1 MLNSLDLEGRPQ
13 DTRVVVAM
21 SGGVDSSVTAALLKA
36 EGYDV
41 VGVTLQL
48 YDHGAATHRKGACC
62 AGQDIHDARSVA
74 DRIGIPHYV
83 LDYESRF
90 KEAVIDR
97 FAESYVAGETPVP
110 CVDCNMAIKFKDLLG
125 TARELGAKVLA
136 TGHYVASRAL
146 PGGGRALY
154 RAKEEE
160 RDQSYFLFGTTH
172 AQLDLLRFPLGDL
185 SKAQT
190 RELARR
196 FGLAV
201 ADKHDSQDICFV
213 PTGRYTD
220 VIERLKPGAA
230 AAGDIV
236 DLDGK
241 VLGRHDGI
249 IHFTIG
255 QRRGLK
261 IAAPRRSTWWRSMP
275 PTQRVVVGPREALT
289 MRRIALRDVN
299 WIGEG
304 ALDRVLDAGRIEVF
318 VKVRST
324 RPPRAAFLSAT
335 AGGYRD
341 RTGRRRGRR
350 VARPGLRVLRRRAGP
365 GPRARRRLHPRRGGD
380 GEGGVI
386 SRGRWGRRSTATRSR
401 RRTIAG
407 RRSTT
412 WCSARCSSG
421 PHGRDRGG
429 RGACRSG
436 GGRILEVGVGTG
448 ISLLSYGRSNRLVGI
463 DISAGM
469 LRRAHDRVVEHGLTN
484 VEALAVMD
492 AKHLAVPDASFD
504 VVVAQYVITAVPDP
518 EATLDEFVRVL
529 KPGGEIILVNHLGAE
544 SGFRRAFEQGFSPM
558 ARRLGWSPEF
568 PWERLTRLG
577 RARRRAADR
586 APADA
591 AARAFLADPLRQAL
605 TRH

>member
-1 MLNSLDLEGRPQ
+1 MLNSLETEGRPQ

-62 AGQDIHDARSVA
+62 AGQDIHDARAVA
-74 DRIGIPHYV
+74 DRIDIPHYV

-110 CVDCNMAIKFKDLLG
+110 CVDCNMAIKFRDLLD

-154 RAKEEE
+154 RAREEE
-160 RDQSYFLFGTTH
+160 RDQSYFLFGTTP
-172 AQLDLLRFPLGDL
+172 AQLDLLRFPLGDKT
-185 SKAQT
+185 KAET

-196 FGLAV
+196 FELAV

-261 IAAPRRSTWWRSMP
+261 VAAAAPLYVLALDAAAR
-275 PTQRVVVGPREALT
+275 RVVVGPREALT

-304 ALDRVLDAGRIEVF
+304 ALERAFDGGRLKVF

-324 RPPRAAFLSAT
+324 RPPRPALLSAT
-335 AGGYRD
+335 ADGYEIELAD
-341 RTGRRRGRR
+341 GEDGIS
-350 VARPGLRVLRRRAGP
+350 PGQACVFYDGAQGQARVL
-365 GPRARRRLHPRRGGD
+365 
-380 GEGGVI
+380 
-386 SRGRWGRRSTATRSR
+386 
-401 RRTIAG
+401 
-407 RRSTT
+407 
-412 WCSARCSSG
+412 
-421 PHGRDRGG
+421 
-429 RGACRSG
+429 G
-436 GGRILEVGVGTG
+436 GGFI
-448 ISLLSYGRSNRLVGI
+448 
-463 DISAGM
+463 
-469 LRRAHDRVVEHGLTN
+469 
-484 VEALAVMD
+484 
-492 AKHLAVPDASFD
+492 
-504 VVVAQYVITAVPDP
+504 
-518 EATLDEFVRVL
+518 
-529 KPGGEIILVNHLGAE
+529 
-544 SGFRRAFEQGFSPM
+544 
-558 ARRLGWSPEF
+558 
-568 PWERLTRLG
+568 
-577 RARRRAADR
+577 RAA
-586 APADA
+586 A
-591 AARAFLADPLRQAL
+591 ATARAA
-605 TRH
+605 